1 MKVWDQ
7 INAANE
13 TVKVIQLPA
22 GRLNAVNATEMRTQL
37 LDILAGQIGSLTSV
51 IVDLSL
57 ITFVDSIGMSVL
69 IALLRYC
76 NESSL
81 DLKLVGVQPQAKPTF
96 DILEMT
102 QVFQFFD
109 TIGDAI
115 ATVDPINHP

>member
-13 TVKVIQLPA
+13 IIKVIQLPP
-22 GRLNAVNATEMRTQL
+22 GRLNAANANDMRTQL
-37 LDILAGQIGSLTSV
+37 LDILAEPNGSITSV
-51 IVDLSL
+51 VLDLSL

-76 NESSL
+76 NELSL
-81 DLKLVGVQPQAKPTF
+81 SLKLAGVQPQAKPTF

-115 ATVDPINHP
+115 AEVDP

>member
-22 GRLNAVNATEMRTQL
+22 GRLNAVNSTEMRTQL
-37 LDILAGQIGSLTSV
+37 LEILAEQNGSLTSV
-51 IVDLSL
+51 ILDLSL

-76 NESSL
+76 NEASL
-81 DLKLVGVQPQAKPTF
+81 NLKLVGVQPQAKPTF

-102 QVFQFFD
+102 QVFEFFD
-109 TIGDAI
+109 TVGDAI
-115 ATVDPINHP
+115 AAVDQ